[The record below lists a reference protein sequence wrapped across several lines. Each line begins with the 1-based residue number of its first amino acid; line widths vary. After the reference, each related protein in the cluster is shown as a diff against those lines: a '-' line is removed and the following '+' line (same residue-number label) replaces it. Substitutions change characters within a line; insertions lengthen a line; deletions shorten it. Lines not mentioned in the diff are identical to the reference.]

1 MDDYP
6 RSPIPS
12 VDEYHVDLF
21 SWIAK
26 STALMARLERSLT
39 DYYTTLSTDDSHVGR
54 KNNDKDND
62 DSNINKKNKL
72 QRNTVMDKMNK
83 AIVKHDFQDKFKSLS
98 EYLAPRLDS
107 LHWSEVHK
115 GKSFLNLKYIIKIIL
130 IILLLITVQSVAM
143 LVS

>member
-39 DYYTTLSTDDSHVGR
+39 DYYTTLSTDDSEVG
-54 KNNDKDND
+54 KKDKDND
-62 DSNINKKNKL
+62 HININKKNKL
-72 QRNTVMDKMNK
+72 QRNNVMDKMSK
-83 AIVKHDFQDKFKSLS
+83 VIVKHDFQNKFKSLS
-98 EYLAPRLDS
+98 EYLVPRLDS

-115 GKSFLNLKYIIKIIL
+115 GKSFLNSKQTVNIIL
-130 IILLLITVQSVAM
+130 IILLLIIFQ
-143 LVS
+143 LVTILVL